1 MTLKIEYKNIT
12 DLQEYENNSRTHTDN
27 QVEQIIKS
35 IKEFGFTNP
44 ILIDEN
50 NFIIAG
56 HGRLMASAKMK
67 LEQVPTILLSNL
79 TDAQKKAYVIAD
91 NKLALNAGW
100 DEETLKLELGSLD
113 DDLANLTGFSP
124 DEIDLLMN
132 GWETDLEHVENL
144 EAKDSVDKKKITI
157 KCEPH
162 DYDEVWE
169 KVTNTLDSLGI
180 DSIECA

>member
-12 DLQEYENNSRTHTDN
+12 DLKEYENNSRTHTDL

-50 NFIIAG
+50 NYIIAG
-56 HGRLMASAKMK
+56 HGRLMASAKME
-67 LEQVPTILLSNL
+67 LDQVPTIMLSGL

-100 DEETLKLELGSLD
+100 DEETLKLELGALD
-113 DDLANLTGFSP
+113 EELASLTGFSP
-124 DEIDLLMN
+124 DEIDLLMH
-132 GWETDLEHVENL
+132 GWETDIDHVDDI
-144 EAKDSVDKKKITI
+144 EAKDSADKKRITI
-157 KCEPH
+157 KCEAH

-180 DSIECA
+180 DSIECT